1 MVRILRTPALV
12 VRGGWGVPRRWWL
25 VCWGWSRWRTPGSWA
40 GSGSPRTEWTPSWWR
55 RGRRGTRSSGWSW
68 SLEQDWA
75 EISVWLESELSPA
88 YFSLLAAFMIRS
100 SSLFGSVPIWK
111 EKEKFAHFT
120 VWLPLYLGQDG
131 NAEDSIRWPAD
142 NIGGNIIKAR
152 RPSDLVARLW

>member
-68 SLEQDWA
+68 SLEQDWG
-75 EISVWLESELSPA
+75 EISCDLTVTSHLRTSVYWPPLWSAPALCLVQFQSGKRKRNLLISLSR
-88 YFSLLAAFMIRS
+88 SLFTLAKMAMPRTPLGDLQTTLAAT
-100 SSLFGSVPIWK
+100 L
-111 EKEKFAHFT
+111 
-120 VWLPLYLGQDG
+120 
-131 NAEDSIRWPAD
+131 
-142 NIGGNIIKAR
+142 
-152 RPSDLVARLW
+152 